1 MAVALLPM
9 SSEVDLAVEPSAHG
23 ALERASESPFERKE
37 RFERDALIF
46 ANPLYS
52 AALRYTRNQQD
63 AEDLVQD
70 TFAKAFNS
78 FHQFEPGT
86 NLKAWLY
93 RILTTTFINTY
104 RKDQRRPQI
113 SDGEV
118 EDWQIFEA
126 ASHTSDQ
133 GKSAE
138 DVVLEN
144 LPDGDV
150 KEALAAIPEDFRMVV
165 YYADVE
171 GYSYKEIA
179 EIVGVPTGTVMSRLH
194 RGRKLLRA
202 SLTEYAKSRGITT
215 TSASSSSTE
224 KGAEE

>member
-113 SDGEV
+113 SDGEL

-194 RGRKLLRA
+194 RGRRLLRA

-224 KGAEE
+224 KGAE